1 MSPTMTTLFGTA
13 LAMFTGGCGGDWK
26 PAFDEAAPANLFDDV
41 TIADPDEALTFARIG
56 APGQHRLLAV
66 TRYHGGVL
74 SAVDLSA
81 AGGNRPRQDA
91 GELLLEL
98 GYDGVRDLVRG
109 AADSAR
115 LEVPAGDLVIP
126 VDVHEHHIAAATN
139 FPEHAGDAG
148 VEKGPFLFAKLVTPT
163 ESTSTVSARGGLLD
177 YEVEVAWLTFAPLA
191 QDGKAARG
199 ASAAPGADLP
209 RDSNASPN
217 TKPAAG
223 VGLIGL
229 ILAND
234 YTDRETL
241 LHHINPFDVESG
253 DGFTTGK
260 SAPGWLPLGNLLVVP
275 RDHRSFVRDL
285 ELRLYVNGSLRQRSR
300 ANEMIW
306 DFDEVVAH
314 TFAWKDKRWEHR
326 GEQVSLLGA
335 SPDAIAAHTLI
346 LSGTPHGTVFA
357 GLRARHFLG
366 GLGRWLTGGWSRA
379 PFHSVADAYAA
390 DARSVSAYLQ
400 PGDKVDIHVERLGVL
415 RNTIIP

>member
-1 MSPTMTTLFGTA
+1 MSATMTTMLGTA
-13 LAMFTGGCGGDWK
+13 LAMFTGGCASDWK
-26 PAFDEAAPANLFDDV
+26 PAFDETAPANLFDDV
-41 TIADPDEALTFARIG
+41 AIADLDEALTFARVG
-56 APGQHRLLAV
+56 APGQRRLLAV
-66 TRYHGGVL
+66 TRYHGGVV

-81 AGGNRPRQDA
+81 VGGGRSRQDA
-91 GELLLEL
+91 GELVLEL

-115 LEVPAGDLVIP
+115 LEVPVADLVIP
-126 VDVHEHHIAAATN
+126 VDVHDHHIAAATN

-148 VEKGPFLFAKLVTPT
+148 VEKGPFLFAKVVTPT
-163 ESTSTVSARGGLLD
+163 ESTSTVSTRGGLLD
-177 YEVEVAWLTFAPLA
+177 YEVEVAWLSFAPIA
-191 QDGKAARG
+191 QDAKAGQDAQ
-199 ASAAPGADLP
+199 AAPGSD
-209 RDSNASPN
+209 
-217 TKPAAG
+217 
-223 VGLIGL
+223 LIGL

-275 RDHRSFVRDL
+275 RDHRAFVRDL
-285 ELRLYVNGSLRQRSR
+285 ELRLYVNGSLRQRSM
-300 ANEMIW
+300 AKEMIW

-335 SPDAIAAHTLI
+335 SPDAIAARTLI

-357 GLRARHFLG
+357 GLHARHFLG
-366 GLGRWLTGGWSRA
+366 GLGRWLMGGWFRA
-379 PFHSVADAYAA
+379 PIHSVADAYAA
-390 DARSVSAYLQ
+390 DARSASAYLQ

-415 RNTIIP
+415 RNTVTP

>member
-1 MSPTMTTLFGTA
+1 MGTTMTTMLGTA
-13 LAMFTGGCGGDWK
+13 LAMFTGGCATDWQ

-41 TIADPDEALTFARIG
+41 MIADPDEALTFARIG
-56 APGQHRLLAV
+56 APGQRRLLAV

-74 SAVDLSA
+74 SAVDLSS
-81 AGGNRPRQDA
+81 AGGGRPRQDA

-109 AADSAR
+109 AAGSTR
-115 LEVPAGDLVIP
+115 LAVPVADLVIP
-126 VDVHEHHIAAATN
+126 VDVHDHHIAAATN

-163 ESTSTVSARGGLLD
+163 ESTSTVSTRGGLLD
-177 YEVEVAWLTFAPLA
+177 YEVEVAWLTFAPLT
-191 QDGKAARG
+191 QDAKAAPG
-199 ASAAPGADLP
+199 TSAAPGSN
-209 RDSNASPN
+209 DSPK
-217 TKPAAG
+217 TKATAQPA
-223 VGLIGL
+223 LIGL

-275 RDHRSFVRDL
+275 RDHRAFVRDL
-285 ELRLYVNGSLRQRSR
+285 ELRLYVNGSLRQRSMVK
-300 ANEMIW
+300 EMIW

-314 TFAWKDKRWEHR
+314 TFAWNDKRWEHR

-335 SPDAIAAHTLI
+335 SPDSIPAHTLI

-366 GLGRWLTGGWSRA
+366 GLGRWLMGGWSRA
-379 PFHSVADAYAA
+379 PMHSVADAYAA
-390 DARSVSAYLQ
+390 DARSASAYLQ

-415 RNTIIP
+415 RNTITP

>member
-1 MSPTMTTLFGTA
+1 MSATMTTMLGTA
-13 LAMFTGGCGGDWK
+13 LAMFTGGCGSDWK
-26 PAFDEAAPANLFDDV
+26 PAFDEVAPANLFDDV
-41 TIADPDEALTFARIG
+41 TIADLDEALTFARVG
-56 APGQHRLLAV
+56 APGQRRLLAV
-66 TRYHGGVL
+66 TRYHGGVV

-81 AGGNRPRQDA
+81 VGGGRPRQDA
-91 GELLLEL
+91 GELVLEL

-115 LEVPAGDLVIP
+115 VEVPVGDLVIP
-126 VDVHEHHIAAATN
+126 VDVHDHHIAAATN

-163 ESTSTVSARGGLLD
+163 ESTSTVSTRGGLLD
-177 YEVEVAWLTFAPLA
+177 YEVEVAWLTFAPIA
-191 QDGKAARG
+191 QGAKAGQDAQ
-199 ASAAPGADLP
+199 AAPG
-209 RDSNASPN
+209 S
-217 TKPAAG
+217 
-223 VGLIGL
+223 GLIGL

-275 RDHRSFVRDL
+275 RDHRAFVRDL
-285 ELRLYVNGSLRQRSR
+285 ELRLYVNGSLRQRSM
-300 ANEMIW
+300 AKEMIW

-335 SPDAIAAHTLI
+335 SPDAIAARTLI

-357 GLRARHFLG
+357 GLHARHFLG
-366 GLGRWLTGGWSRA
+366 GLGRWLMGGWSRA
-379 PFHSVADAYAA
+379 PIHSVADAYAA
-390 DARSVSAYLQ
+390 DARSASAYLQ

-415 RNTIIP
+415 RNTITP